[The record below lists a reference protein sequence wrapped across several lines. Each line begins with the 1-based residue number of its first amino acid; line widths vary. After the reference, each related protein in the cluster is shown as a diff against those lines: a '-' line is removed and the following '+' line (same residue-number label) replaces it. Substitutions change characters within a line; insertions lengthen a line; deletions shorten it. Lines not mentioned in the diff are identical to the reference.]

1 MIWSFKPIFGVC
13 SAMIFHSDTCGHI
26 LKCHLVVV
34 TLDLK
39 VVFLFV
45 LSLSLGRECSMK
57 LKWRNVAWT
66 KRRKIRIWSKFKNP
80 DFPKVWKIT
89 KYDHCARSKLISIR
103 KKSPIMRTKFS
114 SKIQIV
120 ESFNRPNCW
129 APVISYFNQSKFTVY
144 ALHALQSHLLCAR
157 GIVLHLCFRSH
168 VNCIWLGTVVLFVV
182 DPGELSS
189 PILRFDVCV

>member
-1 MIWSFKPIFGVC
+1 MKEKKRRNICEEKIQLFNMIWSFKPIFGVC

-89 KYDHCARSKLISIR
+89 KYDHCARSKLTSIR
-103 KKSPIMRTKFS
+103 KKSPIMRTNFLRRFKLS
-114 SKIQIV
+114 NLSTGQIV
-120 ESFNRPNCW
+120 EH
-129 APVISYFNQSKFTVY
+129 Q
-144 ALHALQSHLLCAR
+144 
-157 GIVLHLCFRSH
+157 
-168 VNCIWLGTVVLFVV
+168 
-182 DPGELSS
+182 
-189 PILRFDVCV
+189 